1 MINVPTYSAHKFT
14 GSYVARF
21 TACRVCGISEDI
33 LWLVPSAFSPFTQ
46 CFLLHMS
53 RDQRPSLTGQTSTRW
68 VTLML
73 CSYTPHTVHTS
84 HCTCPTLYMPHTVHI
99 PHVHTPLAHTPHYI
113 HPTLYAPHNVDAPQ
127 STHALSFP
135 VSTQCWES
143 VVECAPLLT
152 MAILIT
158 RPQAGTK
165 CRKLHRHLTYIL

>member
-1 MINVPTYSAHKFT
+1 MYL
-14 GSYVARF
+14 R
-21 TACRVCGISEDI
+21 
-33 LWLVPSAFSPFTQ
+33 
-46 CFLLHMS
+46 
-53 RDQRPSLTGQTSTRW
+53 
-68 VTLML
+68 
-73 CSYTPHTVHTS
+73 TVHTNS
-84 HCTCPTLYMPHTVHI
+84 QVVTWPDLLHAGFVEFLRISCDLFLQPSVPLLNVSCCTCLETKDLLSQDRHQQGELLLCYVVTHLTLYMPHTVHI
-99 PHVHTPLAHTPHYI
+99 PHCTCPTLYTPHTIYTPHCT

-135 VSTQCWES
+135 VSTQCWKS